1 MSCAGVPGTVPNV
14 PVPVS
19 PVGSVVNDLPGNEH
33 CGDPVGVVDGV
44 GVAVGVAVAVD
55 VAVGVGVAVPL
66 AVAVAVAVAVGV
78 GVGDGAEPS
87 QVTELGLTSATG
99 PLLCLMKLI

>member
-1 MSCAGVPGTVPNV
+1 MSCAGVPGTVPSV
-14 PVPVS
+14 PEPVS
-19 PVGSVVNDLPGNEH
+19 PLGSVCTDLPGNEH
-33 CGDPVGVVDGV
+33 CGDPFGVVDGV
-44 GVAVGVAVAVD
+44 GVAVGVAVAVAVD
-55 VAVGVGVAVPL
+55 VAVGVGVAVAL

-99 PLLCLMKLI
+99 PLL